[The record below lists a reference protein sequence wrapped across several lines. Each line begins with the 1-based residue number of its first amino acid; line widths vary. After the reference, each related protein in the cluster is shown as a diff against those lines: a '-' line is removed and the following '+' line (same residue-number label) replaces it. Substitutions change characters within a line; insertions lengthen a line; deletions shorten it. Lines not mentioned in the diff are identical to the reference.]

1 MAVKTV
7 KSKAAVKPIKA
18 LTSFI
23 WRWSWRALLLAV
35 SVLIVAQFWFFAHVA
50 YWVKFNPSSTAFMRA
65 RLEML
70 REGNPDAK
78 LRHQWVPYQKISPHL
93 KHSLIAAEDAKFLEH
108 HGFDWDGIKQA
119 WARNRR
125 EGALVAG
132 GSTISQQL
140 AKNLFFSGKR
150 TWWRKGQEAVVTVML
165 EAMMSKQRLFE
176 IYLNVIEW
184 GDGVFGAE
192 AAARYHYGAAAAGLS
207 PEQGARLAAM
217 VPSPRRY
224 GPKANTGYLRSRT
237 AIILARSYGV
247 RVP

>member
-1 MAVKTV
+1 MR
-7 KSKAAVKPIKA
+7 P
-18 LTSFI
+18 
-23 WRWSWRALLLAV
+23 
-35 SVLIVAQFWFFAHVA
+35 
-50 YWVKFNPSSTAFMRA
+50 TAPGFHFVESG
-65 RLEML
+65 L
-70 REGNPDAK
+70 
-78 LRHQWVPYQKISPHL
+78 HL
-93 KHSLIAAEDAKFLEH
+93 LIAAEDATFLER

-192 AAARYHYGAAAAGLS
+192 AAARYHYGGSAAGLS
-207 PEQGARLAAM
+207 PEQAARLAAM

-224 GPKANTGYLRSRT
+224 GPGANTGYLRQRT